1 MAAVFGRAAAREI
14 CAGEVLL
21 RVTVIEEWDPDSSRW
36 EADLNALAEVLHAV
50 VRAGGGVSFILPFSL
65 DEARAFWIDKVLP
78 GARSGARRVLVA
90 RMEDEIVGTVQ
101 LLLDMPP
108 NQRHRA
114 EVAKLLVHPK
124 ARGRGVARALME
136 AVEQVARAEGRTLI
150 TLDTRT
156 GDSAEA
162 LYLSMGY
169 IMVGVIPRYS
179 RSVAGTELEA
189 ASVMYKEL
197 ASVIV

>member
-1 MAAVFGRAAAREI
+1 M
-14 CAGEVLL
+14 
-21 RVTVIEEWDPDSSRW
+21 IEEWDPDSSRW

-50 VRAGGGVSFILPFSL
+50 VHAGGCVSFILPFSL

-78 GARSGARRVLVA
+78 GARSGARRVMVA
-90 RMEDEIVGTVQ
+90 RMESEIVGTVQ

-114 EVAKLLVHPK
+114 EVVKLLVKPK
-124 ARGRGVARALME
+124 ARRRGIARTLME
-136 AVEQVARAEGRTLI
+136 ALEQVARREARTLI

-162 LYLSMGY
+162 LYRSMGY
-169 IMVGVIPRYS
+169 VLAGLIPRFS
-179 RSVAGTELEA
+179 RSPQGTELEA

-197 ASVIV
+197 ASAIV